1 MKKMTKCRA
10 SSKSDE
16 GSLSFYFTNSQLTP
30 GYFER
35 RSIDTKPFF
44 ARIFLIVLT

>member
-1 MKKMTKCRA
+1 MTKCRA

-16 GSLSFYFTNSQLTP
+16 GGLSSYFTTSHLNI

-35 RSIDTKPFF
+35 RSVKTTCFLT
-44 ARIFLIVLT
+44 RVSLIVLT